1 VCCSAGPSRFK
12 SRLDVTGFICIND
25 NWGHRLFGAQT
36 RSQLA
41 MPTLY
46 AGISEARRVALQG
59 YLPTTSRLGGPRL
72 RCYRTP
78 DQTVTNLALAARC
91 MCLLSAPSDALM
103 CHRRWT
109 RITAI
114 QSRVFVMYR
123 NFLCDSDYASHKYI
137 SYGTVLEGFAG
148 VPYCCQK
155 QSFFPLQPIPTGRV
169 FLKCRALH

>member
-1 VCCSAGPSRFK
+1 
-12 SRLDVTGFICIND
+12 
-25 NWGHRLFGAQT
+25 
-36 RSQLA
+36 

-72 RCYRTP
+72 RCSHTA

-114 QSRVFVMYR
+114 QSRVFAMYR
-123 NFLCDSDYASHKYI
+123 NFLCDYASHKYI
-137 SYGTVLEGFAG
+137 SYGTVLEGIRRRSVLLSKAKLF
-148 VPYCCQK
+148 
-155 QSFFPLQPIPTGRV
+155 STPTHARRTGIS
-169 FLKCRALH
+169 